1 MSTKAENKTAQN
13 NEKASYLF
21 QFPFFVII
29 NKKSQPP
36 KNKQKTPPKIKK
48 NKTNQT
54 KINNKNKTNP
64 PKPNKQ
70 PPLQNRKSLI
80 FVSTDGISI
89 AGLL

>member
-36 KNKQKTPPKIKK
+36 KNKQETPPKIKK
-48 NKTNQT
+48 NKTN
-54 KINNKNKTNP
+54 KNKQQNQN
-64 PKPNKQ
+64 KPTKTKQ
-70 PPLQNRKSLI
+70 TAPSPE
-80 FVSTDGISI
+80 
-89 AGLL
+89 